1 MTTIEKGM
9 QIRHNTE
16 NLTATIIAV
25 AHVKQNACIQY
36 EDGYFEIRDFD
47 DLKSNF
53 SKI

>member
-1 MTTIEKGM
+1 MITIEKGM
-9 QIRHNTE
+9 KIRHNTE

-36 EDGYFEIRDFD
+36 EDGYVEIQDFD
-47 DLKSNF
+47 QLKSNF